1 MKFNDAV
8 LSTGGPAS
16 FAFSASALSFRSGRP
31 TEFYP
36 PILSEEGG
44 EALMLTYFTALMWK
58 VQTVLITHVSSI
70 DPEAE
75 QGNNL
80 VEMALILALVVVIAI
95 AALQALGVDIVG
107 KLMQVANAL
116 H

>member
-1 MKFNDAV
+1 
-8 LSTGGPAS
+8 
-16 FAFSASALSFRSGRP
+16 
-31 TEFYP
+31 
-36 PILSEEGG
+36 
-44 EALMLTYFTALMWK
+44 MLTYFNALMWK
-58 VQTVLITHVSSI
+58 VQTALIARLSST

-75 QGNNL
+75 QGSNL

>member
-1 MKFNDAV
+1 
-8 LSTGGPAS
+8 
-16 FAFSASALSFRSGRP
+16 
-31 TEFYP
+31 
-36 PILSEEGG
+36 
-44 EALMLTYFTALMWK
+44 MLTYFSALMWRI
-58 VQTVLITHVSSI
+58 QTALIAHLSSP
-70 DPEAE
+70 DAEAE
-75 QGNNL
+75 QGSNL